1 MISLPSKDMV
11 EKHPSASD
19 EPLIRALLARYR
31 CDYPRPQLRRE
42 HWISLNGPWAFA
54 VDQNSACADPAS
66 VPWSATINVPFSPE
80 TAASGVRAD
89 GYLPCV
95 WYRRNFRKPDLA
107 PGECLLLHFGAV
119 DYCADVWVNGIK
131 VCSHHGGYTPFQ
143 ADITGALNNSDLQ
156 EIVVRAQDDPLD
168 LAKPRGKQD
177 WKANP
182 HSIWYVRT
190 TGIWQTVWLE
200 VVPASFIE
208 TLKWTSNL
216 KRWEIGLDARIG
228 GPQRDGLQLHVSLHI
243 GDLVLAS
250 DSYSV
255 VASEVHRQVA
265 FSDPGIDDSRN
276 ELLWNPSSPTI
287 IHAKLELRDTAGKL
301 IDTVR
306 SYTALRTIGV
316 EGDRFILNGR
326 PLRLRLVLDQGY
338 WPETG
343 LTAPN
348 DEALLKDVLLA
359 KRLGFNGVRKHQK
372 IEDPRYLYWADRV
385 GLLVWEE
392 MPSAYRYT
400 TKSIERLTREWIEVL
415 NRDSSHPC
423 IVAWV
428 PLNESWGVPNLP
440 QSFAQRNY
448 VQALY
453 HLTKCLDP
461 TRPVIGNDGWE
472 SVATDILGIHDYD
485 AEPERIR
492 KRYGQEDVESRLLK
506 RERPGGRLLVVNGDK
521 QIDISD
527 HPLVLSE
534 FGGIAYS
541 SDGQT
546 WGYSRSHTPQEFLER
561 FRALLEV
568 VRSLPNLAGFCYT
581 QFADTYQ
588 EANGILFSNREPKAP
603 FEDIARAVK
612 GDAPARN
619 DVEDLRW
626 RELVMQGQRLA

>member
-1 MISLPSKDMV
+1 MSIESKV
-11 EKHPSASD
+11 EKRSSGSD
-19 EPLIRALLARYR
+19 EPFIRALLARYKR
-31 CDYPRPQLRRE
+31 DYPRPQLRRE
-42 HWISLNGPWAFA
+42 RWISLNGPWDFA
-54 VDQNSACADPAS
+54 VDEDSACFEPAS
-66 VPWSATINVPFSPE
+66 VPWSTTINVPFSPE
-80 TAASGVRAD
+80 TSASGVKAH
-89 GYLPCV
+89 GYLRCV
-95 WYRRNFRKPDLA
+95 WYRRKFRAPDLA
-107 PGECLLLHFGAV
+107 PGERLLLHFGAV
-119 DYCADVWVNGIK
+119 DYCAEVWVNGIK
-131 VCSHHGGYTPFQ
+131 VCSHQGGYTPFQ
-143 ADITGALNNSDLQ
+143 ADITSALRPSDSQ

-177 WKANP
+177 WKPKP

-190 TGIWQTVWLE
+190 TGIWQTVWME
-200 VVPASFIE
+200 VVPATFIDS
-208 TLKWTSNL
+208 LKWTCNL
-216 KRWEIGLDARIG
+216 KRWEIGLDTQIR
-228 GPQRDGLQLHVSLHI
+228 GPQRDDLRLHVSLHL
-243 GDLVLAS
+243 GDQVLAS

-255 VASEVHRQVA
+255 VASEVHRQIA

-287 IHAKLELRDTAGKL
+287 IDATLELRDRAGEL
-301 IDTVR
+301 IDIVH

-343 LTAPN
+343 LTAPD

-372 IEDPRYLYWADRV
+372 IEDPRYLYWADRA

-400 TKSIERLTREWIEVL
+400 TKSIERVIREWMEVL
-415 NRDSSHPC
+415 SRDSSHPC

-453 HLTKCLDP
+453 YLTKSFDP

-485 AEPERIR
+485 VEPERIR

-506 RERPGGRLLVVNGDK
+506 RERPGGRLLVVNGEK
-521 QIDISD
+521 QIDLSA

-541 SDGQT
+541 SDGNT
-546 WGYSRSHTPQEFLER
+546 WGYSRSHTPEEFLTR
-561 FRALLEV
+561 FRALLEA

-581 QFADTYQ
+581 QFTDTYQ
-588 EANGILFSNREPKAP
+588 EANGLLLSDREPKAP
-603 FEDIARAVK
+603 FEEIARAVN
-612 GDAPARN
+612 GEPRAGEGA
-619 DVEDLRW
+619 EDLRW
-626 RELVMQGQRLA
+626 RELVMEGQRLA

>member
-1 MISLPSKDMV
+1 MPIESKV
-11 EKHPSASD
+11 EKRPSGFD
-19 EPLIRALLARYR
+19 EHLFRALLARYK

-42 HWISLNGPWAFA
+42 HWISLNGTWEFA
-54 VDQNSACADPAS
+54 VDESASCTDPAS
-66 VPWSATINVPFSPE
+66 VRWAATINVPFSPE
-80 TAASGVRAD
+80 TSASGFQAD
-89 GYLPCV
+89 GYLRCI
-95 WYRRNFRKPDLA
+95 WYRRNFRPPDLGA
-107 PGECLLLHFGAV
+107 GERLLLHFGAV
-119 DYCADVWVNGIK
+119 DYSADVWVNGIK
-131 VCSHHGGYTPFQ
+131 VCSHQGGYTPFK
-143 ADITGALNNSDLQ
+143 ADITSALRDSESQ
-156 EIVVRAQDDPLD
+156 EIVVRAQDDPFD

-177 WKANP
+177 WKPKP

-190 TGIWQTVWLE
+190 TGIWQTVWME
-200 VVPASFIE
+200 VVPASFID
-208 TLKWTSNL
+208 TLKWTCNL
-216 KRWEIGLDARIG
+216 KRWEIGLDAQIR
-228 GPQRDGLQLHVSLHI
+228 GPQRDDLRLHVSLYI
-243 GDLVLAS
+243 GDQVLAA

-255 VASEVHRQVA
+255 VASEVHRQIA

-287 IHAKLELRDTAGKL
+287 IDAKVGLCDGEGNV
-301 IDTVR
+301 IDSVH
-306 SYTALRTIGV
+306 SYTALRTIGI
-316 EGDRFILNGR
+316 EGDRFVLNGR

-343 LTAPN
+343 LTAPD

-400 TKSIERLTREWIEVL
+400 TKSIERVIREWMEVL
-415 NRDSSHPC
+415 SRDSSHPC

-453 HLTKCLDP
+453 YLTKSFDP

-506 RERPGGRLLVVNGDK
+506 RERPGGRLLVINGDK
-521 QIDISD
+521 QVDLSAQ
-527 HPLVLSE
+527 PLVLSE

-541 SDGQT
+541 SDGKT
-546 WGYSRSHTPQEFLER
+546 WGYSRSNTPEDFLAR
-561 FRALLEV
+561 FHALLEV

-588 EANGILFSNREPKAP
+588 EANGLLFSNREPKAP
-603 FEDIARAVK
+603 LQEIARAVN
-612 GDAPARN
+612 GEPRPGEGP
-619 DVEDLRW
+619 EDLRW
-626 RELVMQGQRLA
+626 RELVMRGQRFA